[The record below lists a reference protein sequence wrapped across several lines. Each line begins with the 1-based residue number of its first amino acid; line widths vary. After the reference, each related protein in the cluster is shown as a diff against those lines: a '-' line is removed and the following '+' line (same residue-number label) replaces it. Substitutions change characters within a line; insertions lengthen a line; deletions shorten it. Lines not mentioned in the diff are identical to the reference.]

1 LVSRPQPRE
10 QPGGSEVGSQWVEDQ
25 LQEATA
31 RIHKLENELEQALKH
46 IWSVDADIRTLTE
59 AVSSS
64 GAASVAVDKLRE
76 DLRQLSERLSRIQD
90 RQTELGDRVDKGQR
104 ERRSETGRDR
114 QELGVLAKQLEAV
127 ERGVAKYEA
136 RIQATEEALRHAEEE
151 ISSVRLAGEGIE
163 RSVKEMMTRVE
174 RGDEGANRISEDVAR
189 LASHLDRLEKQDAQ
203 SKEQA
208 RLTGEQVKRL
218 AEQLDQLEELKDF
231 PKEVRDLLARA
242 AHEREQI
249 SQRVNIADKLSTEAS
264 DLARALQQAVALM
277 EQRSHNQGAQ
287 LTELAKQLQELEE
300 QTVSELRKLM
310 KVTLRQRRRQL
321 EALSQ
326 EIKELTQGEPKS
338 ED

>member
-1 LVSRPQPRE
+1 VVSRPQPRE
-10 QPGGSEVGSQWVEDQ
+10 QPGGSEAGSQWVEDQ

-76 DLRQLSERLSRIQD
+76 DLRQLSERMSRIQD
-90 RQTELGDRVDKGQR
+90 RQAELGDRVEKTQR
-104 ERRSETGRDR
+104 ERRSEAGRDR
-114 QELGVLAKQLEAV
+114 QELGALAKQLEAV

-136 RIQATEEALRHAEEE
+136 RFQATEEALRHAEEAMSG
-151 ISSVRLAGEGIE
+151 IRLAGEGVE
-163 RSVKEMMTRVE
+163 RSVKEMMTKVE
-174 RGDEGANRISEDVAR
+174 RGDEAANRISEDVAR
-189 LASHLDRLEKQDAQ
+189 QASHLERLEKEDAGF
-203 SKEQA
+203 KEQA
-208 RLTGEQVKRL
+208 RLIGEKVKRL
-218 AEQLDQLEELKDF
+218 AEQLDQLEQLKDF
-231 PKEVRDLLARA
+231 QKEVRDLFTRA

-249 SQRVNIADKLSTEAS
+249 SQRVNVADKLSSEAS
-264 DLARALQQAVALM
+264 DLAKALQQAVALT

-287 LTELAKQLQELEE
+287 LTEISKQLQELEE